1 MKRTVLASLV
11 ALVAVVAAG
20 SAARAQAPAL
30 PSIDQI
36 LDKYVTAIGG
46 RAALEKVTSRVS
58 KGTMEIPDMGVS
70 GTITISEKAP
80 DKSLAVIEV
89 GGMGVIRDG
98 TDGVNSWED
107 SPQNAGGIRDKT
119 GVELA
124 DAKRS
129 ATFNVELKMK
139 SLYKTMAVTGRER
152 VGSRDAYVVLATPA
166 EGSPSR
172 MFFDVENGLMVRQSM
187 TRETPQGPMDV
198 DVYLE
203 DVREVEGI
211 KQPFVVR
218 QVTQQFTIVF
228 RLSEIKYNVPLD
240 DAMFKRPGMASR

>member
-1 MKRTVLASLV
+1 MKRTLLASL
-11 ALVAVVAAG
+11 ATLVAVLAAG
-20 SAARAQAPAL
+20 PAMRAQAPAL
-30 PSIDQI
+30 PTVDQI
-36 LDKYVTAIGG
+36 LDKYVTAVGG

-58 KGTMEIPDMGVS
+58 KGTMEIPDAGMS

-80 DKSLAVIEV
+80 DKSLAVIEI

-98 TDGVNSWED
+98 TDGVNSWEEN
-107 SPQNAGGIRDKT
+107 PQTGIRDKT

-124 DAKRS
+124 DARRS

-139 SLYKTMAVTGRER
+139 SLYKDLAVTGRER
-152 VGSRDAYVVLATPA
+152 VGSREAYVVLATPA

-172 MFFDVENGLMVRQSM
+172 MFFDVQSGLMVRQSM
-187 TRETPQGPMDV
+187 TRESPQGQVDV

-203 DVREVEGI
+203 DVRDVAGI

-228 RLSEIKYNVPLD
+228 RLSEIKYNVALD
-240 DAMFKRPGMASR
+240 DAMFKRPGVR

>member
-1 MKRTVLASLV
+1 MKRALLAT
-11 ALVAVVAAG
+11 VAAFIAIIAAG
-20 SAARAQAPAL
+20 PAARAQAPAL

-36 LDKYVTAIGG
+36 LDKYVTAVGG

-58 KGTMEIPDMGVS
+58 KGTMEIPDAGMS
-70 GTITISEKAP
+70 GTMVISEKAP
-80 DKSLAVIEV
+80 DKSLAVFEL
-89 GGMGVIRDG
+89 GGMGIIRDG
-98 TDGVNSWED
+98 TDGVNSWEE
-107 SPQNAGGIRDKT
+107 SQQGGGVRDKT

-139 SLYKTMAVTGRER
+139 SLYKTLVVTGRER

-187 TRETPQGPMDV
+187 TRESPQGPIDV

-203 DVREVEGI
+203 DVRDVEGI

-228 RLSEIKYNVPLD
+228 RLSEVKYNVPLD
-240 DAMFKRPGMASR
+240 DAIFKRPGMTSR

>member
-1 MKRTVLASLV
+1 MKRTLLASLA
-11 ALVAVVAAG
+11 ALAAIVAAG
-20 SAARAQAPAL
+20 SAAHAQAPAL

-36 LDKYVTAIGG
+36 LDKYVAAVGG
-46 RAALEKVTSRVS
+46 RAAIEKVTSRVS
-58 KGTMEIPDMGVS
+58 KGTMEIPDAGMS

-80 DKSLAVIEV
+80 DKSLAVIEI

-98 TDGVNSWED
+98 TDGVNSWEE
-107 SPQNAGGIRDKT
+107 SPQTGLRDKT

-124 DAKRS
+124 DARRS
-129 ATFNVELKMK
+129 ATFNVELKLK
-139 SLYKTMAVTGRER
+139 TIYKTLAVTGREK

-172 MFFDVENGLMVRQSM
+172 MFFDVESGLMVRQSM
-187 TRETPQGPMDV
+187 TRESPNGPVDV

-203 DVREVEGI
+203 DVRDVAGI

-228 RLSEIKYNVPLD
+228 RLSEVKYNVPLD
-240 DAMFKRPGMASR
+240 DAIFKRPGGW